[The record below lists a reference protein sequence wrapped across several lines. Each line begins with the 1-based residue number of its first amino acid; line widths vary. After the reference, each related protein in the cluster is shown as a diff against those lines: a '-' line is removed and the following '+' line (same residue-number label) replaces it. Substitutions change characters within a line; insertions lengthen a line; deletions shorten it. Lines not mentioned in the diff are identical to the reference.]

1 MTVPYPTDRWRVPLM
16 LLVAAAYVLVVH
28 ATHWRLAVFMV
39 TLGVLDVL
47 TARQPDTQEKPMPK
61 LDVDNVFQY
70 HAPHG
75 DQPQRYIALREKA
88 KELAVLIQTTTPES
102 REQSVALTN
111 LQQTVMWAN
120 AAIAIN
126 EHAETV

>member
-1 MTVPYPTDRWRVPLM
+1 
-16 LLVAAAYVLVVH
+16 
-28 ATHWRLAVFMV
+28 
-39 TLGVLDVL
+39 
-47 TARQPDTQEKPMPK
+47 MPK
-61 LDVDNVFQY
+61 LNVEAIFTY

-75 DQPQRYIALREKA
+75 NQADRYVALREKA
-88 KELAVLIQTTTPES
+88 LELAVLIQDTTPES

-126 EHAETV
+126 EKASAD

>member
-1 MTVPYPTDRWRVPLM
+1 M
-16 LLVAAAYVLVVH
+16 A
-28 ATHWRLAVFMV
+28 
-39 TLGVLDVL
+39 
-47 TARQPDTQEKPMPK
+47 K
-61 LDVDNVFQY
+61 LDVNNVFCY

-75 DQPQRYIALREKA
+75 DQADRYVALREKA
-88 KELAVLIQTTTPES
+88 KELAVLIQTTTPDS

-126 EHAETV
+126 EKA

>member
-1 MTVPYPTDRWRVPLM
+1 
-16 LLVAAAYVLVVH
+16 
-28 ATHWRLAVFMV
+28 
-39 TLGVLDVL
+39 
-47 TARQPDTQEKPMPK
+47 MPK
-61 LDVDNVFQY
+61 LDVDNIFQY
-70 HAPHG
+70 HAPNA
-75 DQPQRYIALREKA
+75 DQANRYIALREKA

-126 EHAETV
+126 EVGAKV

>member
-1 MTVPYPTDRWRVPLM
+1 MSWDDFTGATAYLALARVRARRIREMGHAARVNAASRTDPM
-16 LLVAAAYVLVVH
+16 GG
-28 ATHWRLAVFMV
+28 T
-39 TLGVLDVL
+39 
-47 TARQPDTQEKPMPK
+47 MPK
-61 LDVDNVFQY
+61 LDVEQIFKY
-70 HAPHG
+70 HPPHG
-75 DQPQRYIALREKA
+75 DQQERYVALREKA

-126 EHAETV
+126 EKA

>member
-1 MTVPYPTDRWRVPLM
+1 
-16 LLVAAAYVLVVH
+16 
-28 ATHWRLAVFMV
+28 
-39 TLGVLDVL
+39 
-47 TARQPDTQEKPMPK
+47 MPK
-61 LDVDNVFQY
+61 LDVDNIFQY

-75 DQPQRYIALREKA
+75 DQQARYVALREKA

-126 EHAETV
+126 EKPA